1 MMIRILLDVMTA
13 PRILIVE
20 DEVVVAMYIETVLSS
35 FGFDVV
41 GTVTN
46 GEDAQKL
53 VREASPDLVLMDINI
68 EGDYDGIE
76 TTRRIK
82 SFSAVPVIFVSAY
95 IDKETKERAS
105 DTEPAGYLAKP
116 FKNKELR
123 DIINET
129 LAKD

>member
-1 MMIRILLDVMTA
+1 MDIIKVMSC

-20 DEVVVAMYIETVLSS
+20 DEVVVSMYIETVLSS
-35 FGFDVV
+35 FGFEVV
-41 GTVTN
+41 GTATN
-46 GEDAQKL
+46 GDDAQML
-53 VREASPDLVLMDINI
+53 VREANPDLILMDINI

-82 SFSAVPVIFVSAY
+82 SFSNTPVIFVSAY
-95 IDKETKERAS
+95 IDKETKERAR

-123 DIINET
+123 EIIEQN
-129 LAKD
+129 LIRPAV